1 MQQNAREQADG
12 LLTLSE
18 LIVEEELCINL
29 RGRLEHCT
37 NCRDICPADAI
48 TLSADA
54 VDLDVQKCTGC
65 NSCLPSCP
73 AGALR
78 SSGFLPERFIAA
90 LAGLERV
97 DLHCRA
103 SAGSGGGVVI
113 PCHAVLDARLIT
125 AASAEGVKSL
135 ALHGLNNCEQCR
147 YGDARDTVE
156 QVSRT
161 AAEWLGDAAPT
172 LDLTPGEAN
181 PRSTRDYQDQPHL
194 SRRAFLRFGG
204 AQAASRAAEWIVPGL
219 RPEEEDEECL
229 PFYQCDT
236 SPQRPAQYQAVL
248 ARRAGGVPWTEGAP
262 LPWRIRS
269 VNALCSGCLVCGE
282 RCPTGALSS
291 NESGQV
297 RELSFD
303 PALCTDCLLC
313 ERICPE
319 RAMMSHPAF
328 SLDQVEVGRTL
339 LFQLRQHTCGRCG
352 TPFVPLDPDA
362 ENCRVCSNEQDLD
375 EAWLDMLSG

>member
-1 MQQNAREQADG
+1 MQLNAREHADG

-37 NCRDICPADAI
+37 NCRDICPSEAI

-90 LAGLERV
+90 LAGMERV

-103 SAGSGGGVVI
+103 STGAGGGVVI
-113 PCHAVLDARLIT
+113 PCHAVLDARLIS
-125 AASAEGVKSL
+125 AASAEGVKTL
-135 ALHGLNNCEQCR
+135 ALHGLNNCEECR
-147 YGDARDTVE
+147 YGDAREMIE
-156 QVSRT
+156 QVSQT
-161 AAEWLGDAAPT
+161 VAEWLGDAAPT
-172 LDLTPGEAN
+172 LDLRPREVN
-181 PRSTRDYQDQPHL
+181 SRSTRDYQDQAHL

-204 AQAASRAAEWIVPGL
+204 AQAASRVAEWIVPGL
-219 RPEEEDEECL
+219 RPEEEDEERL
-229 PFYQCDT
+229 PFYQSDT
-236 SPQRPAQYQAVL
+236 FPQRAAQYQTILTV
-248 ARRAGGVPWTEGAP
+248 RAGAVPWAEGVP
-262 LPWRIRS
+262 LPWRVRS

-282 RCPTGALSS
+282 RCPTGALSI
-291 NESGQV
+291 NESGQA
-297 RELSFD
+297 RDLYFD
-303 PALCTDCLLC
+303 AALCTDCLLC

-319 RAMMSHPAF
+319 GAMLSHPAL
-328 SLDQVEVGRTL
+328 SLDNVGGGRRL
-339 LFQLRQHTCGRCG
+339 LFHLLQHTCGQCG
-352 TPFVPLDPDA
+352 TPFVPLDS
-362 ENCRVCSNEQDLD
+362 ETEICRVCSNEQDLD
-375 EAWLDMLSG
+375 EAWLDMLSD